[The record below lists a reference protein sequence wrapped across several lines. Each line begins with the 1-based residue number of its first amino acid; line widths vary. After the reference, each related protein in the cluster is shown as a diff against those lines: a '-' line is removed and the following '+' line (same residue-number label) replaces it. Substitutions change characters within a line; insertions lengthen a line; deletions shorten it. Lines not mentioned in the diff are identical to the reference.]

1 MFQKYGKYVSNLF
14 FYRYTKNQSIKKEEW
29 GGRISLKRKS
39 FLESLQFQVRG
50 TVSLLQTKQSTTI
63 SPTPPLTLQFIMYTQ
78 NTKRTMCLLLF
89 RFLHNSS
96 VPVTL
101 PSYYMHCQ
109 SINTSQKMP
118 TQFQLL
124 LSSDIG
130 TQSLL

>member
-14 FYRYTKNQSIKKEEW
+14 FTGILKTNQLKRRNGED
-29 GGRISLKRKS
+29 LKRKS

-89 RFLHNSS
+89 RFPHNSS